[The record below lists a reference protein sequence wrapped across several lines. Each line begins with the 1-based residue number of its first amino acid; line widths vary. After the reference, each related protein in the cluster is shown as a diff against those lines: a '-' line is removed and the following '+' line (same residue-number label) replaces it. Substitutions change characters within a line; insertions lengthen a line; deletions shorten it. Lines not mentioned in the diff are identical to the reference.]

1 MKCLKLD
8 CDGNFTLI
16 QDTVYLC
23 DKCKGIYKKEQV
35 EELLQ
40 KLATTPSPTSKPSLA
55 KKAMNFTK
63 AAAKH
68 VANGLKN
75 VPTKV
80 YNSRMELCNNCEKL
94 SGGQCSEC
102 GCIVKLKAAWGS
114 EKCPIGK
121 WSEYKE
127 TRGKC
132 GGCGRK

>member
-1 MKCLKLD
+1 MKQN
-8 CDGNFTLI
+8 CDGNYTLI
-16 QDTVYLC
+16 QDAVYLC

-40 KLATTPSPTSKPSLA
+40 KLPTPSTTSKLSLA

-63 AAAKH
+63 AAARH

-94 SGGQCSEC
+94 SNGECSEC

>member
-1 MKCLKLD
+1 MKQN
-8 CDGNFTLI
+8 CDGNYTLI
-16 QDTVYLC
+16 QDAVYLC

-40 KLATTPSPTSKPSLA
+40 KLPTPSTTSKLSLA

-63 AAAKH
+63 AAARH

-80 YNSRMELCNNCEKL
+80 YNSRMELCNDCEKL
-94 SGGQCSEC
+94 SNGECSEC